1 MEELFVSYV
10 VFGAGQVG
18 HEAIELI
25 GKENIC
31 YFIDNDIHKIDSQIS
46 DRVVYSFAEGIEKRT
61 KEIIVI
67 AVSTAYEKQIED
79 QLKRSNVKDYCF
91 FSELKKQITRD
102 KILTRTDCIG
112 TYSKA
117 IQWIKN
123 NSMSEEGIIN
133 NSKLK
138 KSYPEVTGYYIPTLI
153 RWGYKE
159 LAISYSKWLCSIQ
172 KDDGS
177 WYDTL
182 DKAPYIFDSAQILKG
197 LIAVRDIYPERKQ
210 LDDAI
215 KKGCDWILSCMT
227 DEGQLKTP
235 SEAEWG
241 NVASELIHTYCLSP
255 LRDAAQLYN
264 EPKYQQAANKILSY
278 YIQHYYEKI
287 VNFSM
292 LSHFYAYVVEAML
305 DMGEI
310 GLAKEAMKNMET
322 YQKESGAVPAYKDV
336 DWVCSTGLF
345 QLALIWFRLGNPERG
360 NKAFEYAC
368 KLQNNSGGWYGSYI
382 SEENADEVNTYFPDA
397 EISWA
402 NKYFL
407 DALYYR
413 NVCQF
418 ESQSGIFRD
427 DLEDTDGKYIVIKN
441 VIEDLNQPA
450 AKILDLGCGKGR
462 YLRKLLKDFPEC
474 KYFGADI
481 SLKVM
486 KYFEDCK
493 EIETK
498 QGSLTN
504 IPYEDNMFD
513 IVYTCEAL
521 EHAVDIES
529 SVREMA
535 RVVKPTG
542 KMIIID
548 KNKDMYG
555 YFEIEDWEQWF
566 DKDELKKIMLEYCT
580 EVNYIADLNYDN
592 QNANG
597 LFGAWIGTVK

>member
-1 MEELFVSYV
+1 MNYII
-10 VFGAGQVG
+10 FGAGQIG
-18 HEAIELI
+18 LEAIELI
-25 GKENIC
+25 GKEKIS
-31 YFIDNDIHKIDSQIS
+31 YFIDNDVHKINSEIS
-46 DRVVYSFAEGIEKRT
+46 NKMIYSFKEGIEKRN

-67 AVSTAYEKQIED
+67 AVSATYEEQIED
-79 QLKRSNVKDYCF
+79 QLKNNDIKDYCF
-91 FSELKKQITRD
+91 FSVLKMQMTRD
-102 KILTRTDCIG
+102 KILTRTNYLSI
-112 TYSKA
+112 YNNA

-123 NSMSEEGIIN
+123 NSVLDQGIIN

-159 LAISYSKWLCSIQ
+159 LAVSYAKWLCSIQ
-172 KDDGS
+172 KEDGS

-197 LIAVRDIYPERKQ
+197 LIAVREMYSDREQ
-210 LDDAI
+210 LDSAI
-215 KKGCDWILSCMT
+215 KRGCDWILSCMT

-255 LRDAAQLYN
+255 LNDAAQLYG
-264 EPKYQQAANKILSY
+264 EPKYQEAANKILNY
-278 YIQHYYEKI
+278 YKQHYYEKI
-287 VNFSM
+287 VDFSM

-310 GLAKEAMKNMET
+310 ELAREAMTNIEAF
-322 YQKESGAVPAYKDV
+322 QKKSGAVPAYKDV
-336 DWVCSTGLF
+336 DWICSTGLF
-345 QLALIWFRLGNPERG
+345 QLSLIWFRLGDLDRG

-368 KLQNNSGGWYGSYI
+368 KLQNDSGGWYGSYI
-382 SEENADEVNTYFPDA
+382 SEENSDEINTYFPDA

-407 DALYYR
+407 DALYCK

-418 ESQSGIFRD
+418 EKQSVIFRN
-427 DLEDTDGKYIVIKN
+427 DLEDTDGKYLVIKN
-441 VIEDLNQPA
+441 TIENLNNETS
-450 AKILDLGCGKGR
+450 KILDLGCGKGR
-462 YLRKLLKDFPEC
+462 YLRKLLKNFPKC
-474 KYFGADI
+474 KYYGTDI

-486 KYFEDCK
+486 KYFEDCGQ
-493 EIETK
+493 IETR
-498 QGSLTN
+498 QGSLTD
-504 IPYEDNMFD
+504 IPYENDMFD
-513 IVYTCEAL
+513 VVYTCEAL
-521 EHAVDIES
+521 EHAIDIES
-529 SVREMA
+529 AVKEMA
-535 RVVKPTG
+535 RVIKPAG

-566 DKDELKKIMLEYCT
+566 DKDELREIMLRYCT
-580 EVNYIADLNYDN
+580 NVNYIPDLNYDN
-592 QNANG
+592 QDANG

>member
-1 MEELFVSYV
+1 MNYII
-10 VFGAGQVG
+10 FGAGQIG
-18 HEAIELI
+18 LEAIELI
-25 GKENIC
+25 GKEKIS
-31 YFIDNDIHKIDSQIS
+31 YFIDNDVHKINSEIS
-46 DRVVYSFAEGIEKRT
+46 NKMIYSFKEGIEKRS

-67 AVSTAYEKQIED
+67 AVSATYEEQIED
-79 QLKRSNVKDYCF
+79 QLKNNDIKDYCF
-91 FSELKKQITRD
+91 FSELKMQMTRD
-102 KILTRTDCIG
+102 KILTRTNYLSI
-112 TYSKA
+112 YNNA

-123 NSMSEEGIIN
+123 NSVLDQGIIN

-159 LAISYSKWLCSIQ
+159 LAVSYAKWLCSIQ
-172 KDDGS
+172 KEDGS

-197 LIAVRDIYPERKQ
+197 LIAVREMYSDREQ
-210 LDDAI
+210 LDSAI
-215 KKGCDWILSCMT
+215 KRGCDWILSCMT

-255 LRDAAQLYN
+255 LNDAAQLYG
-264 EPKYQQAANKILSY
+264 EPKYQEAANKILNY
-278 YIQHYYEKI
+278 YKQHYFEKI
-287 VNFSM
+287 VDFSM

-310 GLAKEAMKNMET
+310 ELAREAMTNIEAF
-322 YQKESGAVPAYKDV
+322 QKKSGAVPAYKDV
-336 DWVCSTGLF
+336 DWICSTGLF
-345 QLALIWFRLGNPERG
+345 QLSLIWFRLGDLDRG

-368 KLQNNSGGWYGSYI
+368 KLQNDSGGWYGSYI
-382 SEENADEVNTYFPDA
+382 SEENSDEINTYFPDA

-407 DALYYR
+407 DALYYK

-418 ESQSGIFRD
+418 EKQSVIFRN
-427 DLEDTDGKYIVIKN
+427 DLEDTDGKYLVIKN
-441 VIEDLNQPA
+441 TIENLNNETS
-450 AKILDLGCGKGR
+450 KILDLGCGKGR
-462 YLRKLLKDFPEC
+462 YLRKLLKNFPKC
-474 KYFGADI
+474 KYYGTDI

-486 KYFEDCK
+486 KYFEDCGQ
-493 EIETK
+493 IETR
-498 QGSLTN
+498 QGSLTD
-504 IPYEDNMFD
+504 IPYENDMFD
-513 IVYTCEAL
+513 VVYTCEAL
-521 EHAVDIES
+521 EHAIDIES
-529 SVREMA
+529 AVKEMA
-535 RVVKPTG
+535 RVIKPAG

-566 DKDELKKIMLEYCT
+566 DKDELREIMLRYCT
-580 EVNYIADLNYDN
+580 DVNYIPDLNYDN
-592 QNANG
+592 QDANG

>member
-1 MEELFVSYV
+1 MNYII
-10 VFGAGQVG
+10 FGAGQIG

-25 GKENIC
+25 GKEKIS
-31 YFIDNDIHKIDSQIS
+31 YFIDNDINKINSKI
-46 DRVVYSFAEGIEKRT
+46 VNKMIYSFEEGIKKRT
-61 KEIIVI
+61 GETIVI
-67 AVSTAYEKQIED
+67 AVSTAYEEQIKE
-79 QLKRSNVKDYCF
+79 QLENNNIKDYCF
-91 FSELKKQITRD
+91 FSEIKMQMTRD
-102 KILTRTDCIG
+102 KILTRTNYLSI
-112 TYSKA
+112 YNNA

-123 NSMSEEGIIN
+123 NSVLDQGIIN

-159 LAISYSKWLCSIQ
+159 LAVSYAKWLCFIQ
-172 KDDGS
+172 KEDGS

-182 DKAPYIFDSAQILKG
+182 DRAPYIFDSAQILKG
-197 LIAVRDIYPERKQ
+197 LIAVRKIYSDREQ
-210 LDDAI
+210 LDSAI
-215 KKGCDWILSCMT
+215 KKGCNWILSCMT

-255 LRDAAQLYN
+255 LNDAAQIYS
-264 EPKYQQAANKILSY
+264 EPKYQEAANKVLNY
-278 YIQHYYEKI
+278 YKQHYYEKI
-287 VNFSM
+287 VGFSM

-310 GLAKEAMKNMET
+310 ELAREAMTNIEAF
-322 YQKESGAVPAYKDV
+322 QKKSGAVPAYKDV

-345 QLALIWFRLGNPERG
+345 QLSLIWFRLGDLYRG

-368 KLQNNSGGWYGSYI
+368 KLQNDSGGWYGSYI
-382 SEENADEVNTYFPDA
+382 SEENADEINTYFPDA
-397 EISWA
+397 EISWG

-407 DALYYR
+407 DALYYK

-418 ESQSGIFRD
+418 EKQSAIFRN
-427 DLEDTDGKYIVIKN
+427 DLEDTDGKYLVIKN
-441 VIEDLNQPA
+441 IIENLNNETS
-450 AKILDLGCGKGR
+450 KILDLGCGKGR
-462 YLRKLLKDFPEC
+462 YLRKLLKDFPKC
-474 KYFGADI
+474 KYYGTDI

-486 KYFEDCK
+486 KYFEDCVQ
-493 EIETK
+493 IETR
-498 QGSLTN
+498 QGSLTD
-504 IPYEDNMFD
+504 IPYENDMFD
-513 IVYTCEAL
+513 VGYTCEAL
-521 EHAVDIES
+521 EHAIDIETA
-529 SVREMA
+529 VKEMA
-535 RVVKPTG
+535 RVIKPAG

-566 DKDELKKIMLEYCT
+566 DKDELRKIMLRYCT
-580 EVNYIADLNYDN
+580 DVNYIADLNYDN

>member
-1 MEELFVSYV
+1 MNYII
-10 VFGAGQVG
+10 FGAGQIG
-18 HEAIELI
+18 LEAIELI
-25 GKENIC
+25 GKEKIS
-31 YFIDNDIHKIDSQIS
+31 YFIDNDVHKINSEIS
-46 DRVVYSFAEGIEKRT
+46 NKMIYSFKEGIEKRT

-67 AVSTAYEKQIED
+67 AVSAAYEEQIED
-79 QLKRSNVKDYCF
+79 QLKNNNIKDYCF
-91 FSELKKQITRD
+91 FSELKMQMTRD
-102 KILTRTDCIG
+102 KILTRTNYLSI
-112 TYSKA
+112 YNNA

-123 NSMSEEGIIN
+123 NSVLDQGIIN

-159 LAISYSKWLCSIQ
+159 LAVSYAQWLCSIQ
-172 KDDGS
+172 KEDGS

-197 LIAVRDIYPERKQ
+197 LIAVRKIYSDREQ
-210 LDDAI
+210 LDSAI
-215 KKGCDWILSCMT
+215 KRGCDWILSCMT
-227 DEGQLKTP
+227 EEGQLKTP

-255 LRDAAQLYN
+255 LNDAAQLYS
-264 EPKYQQAANKILSY
+264 EFKYQEAANKILNY
-278 YIQHYYEKI
+278 YKKKYCQKI
-287 VNFSM
+287 VDFSM

-310 GLAKEAMKNMET
+310 ELAREAMTNIEAF
-322 YQKESGAVPAYKDV
+322 QKKSGAVPAYKDV

-345 QLALIWFRLGNPERG
+345 QLSLIWFRLGELDRG

-368 KLQNNSGGWYGSYI
+368 KLQNDSGGWYGSYI
-382 SEENADEVNTYFPDA
+382 SEENADEINTYFPDA

-407 DALYYR
+407 DALYYK

-418 ESQSGIFRD
+418 EKQSAIFRN
-427 DLEDTDGKYIVIKN
+427 DLEDTDGKYLVIKN
-441 VIEDLNQPA
+441 IIENMNNETS
-450 AKILDLGCGKGR
+450 KILDLGCGKGR

-474 KYFGADI
+474 KYYGTDI

-486 KYFEDCK
+486 KYFEDCAQ
-493 EIETK
+493 IETR
-498 QGSLTN
+498 QGSLTD
-504 IPYEDNMFD
+504 IPYENDMFD
-513 IVYTCEAL
+513 VVYTCEAL
-521 EHAVDIES
+521 EHAIDIES
-529 SVREMA
+529 TVKEMA
-535 RVVKPTG
+535 RVIKPAG
-542 KMIIID
+542 RIIVID
-548 KNKDMYG
+548 KNKNMYG

-566 DKDELKKIMLEYCT
+566 DKDELKEIMLRYCT
-580 EVNYIADLNYDN
+580 DVNYIADLNYDN
-592 QNANG
+592 QDANG